1 MGFYAEQD
9 KTILEQLRYYLFEDE
24 FYSGHKNIQT
34 RFLSSGVAPSTI
46 QSVYVDKGA
55 YSPVERT
62 QNWFLDTGV
71 LSLDVAKSNLDR
83 CSIVGVVDDHES
95 YLDRVL
101 EWVSVHLGLD
111 VAQEFKDEL
120 AGQGVGTEMRPYYN
134 YSSVVDF
141 TSHTLYTTESI
152 KQLLTAEET
161 GRIYADNALDLELYN
176 YAKEKQFQKLQAREK
191 QGQTI
196 PIYRDGNLV
205 TKSTTEIVVGDI
217 IKLEKGK
224 EIPAD
229 CILISGNNMT
239 CNESS

>member
-1 MGFYAEQD
+1 MFII
-9 KTILEQLRYYLFEDE
+9 T
-24 FYSGHKNIQT
+24 
-34 RFLSSGVAPSTI
+34 
-46 QSVYVDKGA
+46 SV
-55 YSPVERT
+55 T
-62 QNWFLDTGV
+62 
-71 LSLDVAKSNLDR
+71 
-83 CSIVGVVDDHES
+83 
-95 YLDRVL
+95 
-101 EWVSVHLGLD
+101 
-111 VAQEFKDEL
+111 
-120 AGQGVGTEMRPYYN
+120 AGN
-134 YSSVVDF
+134 
-141 TSHTLYTTESI
+141 
-152 KQLLTAEET
+152 
-161 GRIYADNALDLELYN
+161 N